1 MCLWGHPVRPQ
12 PAPLA
17 ARLSRVSLVSG
28 KDAGRTGTRQ
38 PKTQQTAR
46 RVVLRGRGIG
56 GSFTYLLAVGV
67 ALAAI
72 FGLVWGA
79 VMFGLLAWSEREAE
93 SVFVP
98 SLAVLGGLAGAIVG
112 AAIGLVCASVAAF
125 VLVASALL
133 VRVSWW
139 VKPILGAVGA
149 VLGVLVTAL
158 LVGQWMYGR
167 FSMTF
172 PLLDVRLVSLL
183 AAVSAALAVAWAER
197 SRIQPVLADVRP
209 LASDAD
215 LPARAVVVPVTF
227 VRTSGARF
235 VFVGLALAFAL
246 LVVDLF
252 LVFWMP
258 GWDPSEECPPFGS
271 GSYLAHE
278 WTTFPPQ
285 TVCHLTGG
293 TVQVVAPFVAPLLT
307 IGIVL
312 AMALVSVGAVLLARS
327 ADVADHAA
335 ALKDGATQTDPV
347 VLTDM
352 AGLKDAAATDAAGRA
367 RHPFAWRS
375 RASRSRSA
383 GVFLAAVG
391 VMSPVWML
399 LLGWPLTSEHQA
411 SSAET
416 AAWYFVQLLVAA
428 AIPVASLV
436 LLGLSMPTSL
446 PAAPALGRGT
456 RAQVPAALV
465 ILSVC
470 TLALTVWSGGSLVSA
485 TARGAAHLAHLDSVP
500 PVAPEG
506 SGARPTPGEGVVVVP
521 TPEVPSTLLTEAE
534 LRAGM
539 QSLLDTAVDASGP
552 AADWNAGSG
561 PESLVVSP
569 VACLGA
575 GVSYPFP
582 EATFAT
588 GVITDTSTDEHDRE
602 VTDRNVA
609 ASERIVAAWERL
621 GYNED
626 SGLGGNLDLGAPEG
640 APALS
645 LHVGYSFG
653 FVTLTA
659 ESRCVVPG

>member
-1 MCLWGHPVRPQ
+1 M
-12 PAPLA
+12 
-17 ARLSRVSLVSG
+17 SLVSG
-28 KDAGRTGTRQ
+28 KDAGRPGTRQ
-38 PKTQQTAR
+38 SNAQQAAR
-46 RVVLRGRGIG
+46 GVILRGRGIG
-56 GSFTYLLAVGV
+56 SSFTYLLAVGV

-72 FGLVWGA
+72 FGLIWGA
-79 VMFGLLAWSEREAE
+79 VMFGLLGLTYDEAGLA
-93 SVFVP
+93 FAP
-98 SLAVLGGLAGAIVG
+98 TLAVLGGFAGAIVG
-112 AAIGLVCASVAAF
+112 AAIGLVSASVAAF

-133 VRVSWW
+133 VRVPWW
-139 VKPILGAVGA
+139 GKPILGAVGA
-149 VLGVLVTAL
+149 VLGVLATAL
-158 LVGQWMYGR
+158 VVGHWMYGQ

-183 AAVSAALAVAWAER
+183 AAVSAALAIGWAER
-197 SRIQPVLADVRP
+197 SRIQPALADVRP

-215 LPARAVVVPVTF
+215 LPARAIVVPGSF
-227 VRTSGARF
+227 ARSSGARF

-246 LVVDLF
+246 LVVDLA

-258 GWDPSEECPPFGS
+258 GWDPSEECPPYG
-271 GSYLAHE
+271 GGRYLAHE

-285 TVCHLTGG
+285 TVCQLTGG
-293 TVQVVAPFVAPLLT
+293 TVQVVPPFVAPLLT

-312 AMALVSVGAVLLARS
+312 AMALISLGAVLLARS
-327 ADVADHAA
+327 VDRADRAA
-335 ALKDGATQTDPV
+335 ALT
-347 VLTDM
+347 
-352 AGLKDAAATDAAGRA
+352 DAAAATAAAADAVGRA
-367 RHPFAWRS
+367 RHPF
-375 RASRSRSA
+375 ASRSRSA

-399 LLGWPLTSEHQA
+399 LLGWGLSSEYA
-411 SSAET
+411 TSSAET
-416 AAWYFVQLLVAA
+416 ATWYFVQLLVAA
-428 AIPVASLV
+428 AIPLTSLV
-436 LLGLSMPTSL
+436 LLGLSLPSSL
-446 PAAPALGRGT
+446 PAASALGRGT
-456 RAQVPAALV
+456 REQVPAVLA

-485 TARGAAHLAHLDSVP
+485 TVTGAARLAHLDSLP
-500 PVAPEG
+500 PYETGPVAPD
-506 SGARPTPGEGVVVVP
+506 PTPGEGAVVVP
-521 TPEVPSTLLTEAE
+521 TPEAPSTLLTEAG

-539 QSLLDTAVDASGP
+539 EALLDTAVDAAGP
-552 AADWNAGSG
+552 AADWNAGLG
-561 PESLVVSP
+561 PESLTLSP
-569 VACLGA
+569 VACLDGA

-645 LHVGYSFG
+645 LHVRYSFG